1 MLRLAQSEWFPGRV
15 SACKLF
21 AKCYSKAGTFKDS
34 LRKRFL
40 ELCNEDTPIVRRQ
53 GSQELGEFACEVEK
67 PYVINEILPIFRRL
81 TQDEQDAI
89 RIICIESLIPLA
101 GYLSKEENQVNTL
114 GAILAAGE
122 DKNWKVRLTFAKNF
136 AELAEAFGKEI
147 TDSNL
152 I

>member
-1 MLRLAQSEWFPGRV
+1 VLRLAQSEWFPGRV

-67 PYVINEILPIFRRL
+67 QYVINEILPIFRRL
-81 TQDEQDAI
+81 TQDE
-89 RIICIESLIPLA
+89 
-101 GYLSKEENQVNTL
+101 
-114 GAILAAGE
+114 
-122 DKNWKVRLTFAKNF
+122 
-136 AELAEAFGKEI
+136 
-147 TDSNL
+147 
-152 I
+152 